1 MVLSKKQPTFKR
13 LAHSIAHL
21 SNSQG
26 ATIWKSTSINMPR
39 HIQFGANR
47 WFVVNWS
54 NSTLQWAFGHSNT
67 EEFRIFSV
75 PVFPLVTRLEYS
87 QSLSSHWSHV
97 QNILSPYQPI
107 GHTFSGVSVGML
119 LLDAGLQLSAS
130 KVPAVSTDI
139 KMRVLFKTI
148 YSKIATSSLVPLV
161 NKIAG
166 SLIRSLD

>member
-1 MVLSKKQPTFKR
+1 
-13 LAHSIAHL
+13 
-21 SNSQG
+21 
-26 ATIWKSTSINMPR
+26 
-39 HIQFGANR
+39 
-47 WFVVNWS
+47 
-54 NSTLQWAFGHSNT
+54 
-67 EEFRIFSV
+67 
-75 PVFPLVTRLEYS
+75 
-87 QSLSSHWSHV
+87 
-97 QNILSPYQPI
+97 
-107 GHTFSGVSVGML
+107 ML